1 MDVATRRRANLAW
14 AKASEAQAAAEEASA
29 VSLVAVAEA
38 QQISGRD
45 DIAVMYLRLSEHS
58 RIQASI
64 YREAADQFR
73 RLAG

>member
-29 VSLVAVAEA
+29 AALVASAEA
-38 QQISGRD
+38 QSIEGRD
-45 DIAVMYLRLSEHS
+45 DVALQYLRLSEHS
-58 RIQASI
+58 RMQATL
-64 YREAADQFR
+64 YRDAAAEFR